1 MFLCLLLIINIL
13 FFGLIWNFLLACFW
27 AAIFAIL
34 FKDIYTWLANLWG
47 GRKSLAAF
55 ATTVLILLSVVLP
68 LALLSL
74 AVVNES
80 TELYRHIEEDN
91 LNPSTVIRS
100 IEDKIPIVEEFLG
113 RVGVDLENVY
123 DRFEAFVGS
132 ALSTL
137 GKSMWRYTQDVIGVI
152 IEFFLMLY
160 LLFFLLRD
168 GEKILTA
175 MRNTLP
181 MGDDIED
188 RLFRRFALVA
198 RATFKG
204 TVIVAATQ
212 GLIGG
217 VLFAILGIQAAVLWG
232 VLMGLLSLLP
242 VGGSGLVWAPT
253 AIIMFAQGN
262 ITEGIVIVIVGFL
275 GIGLVDNLL
284 RPILVGME
292 TKMPDYLVLLAT
304 LGGLVWFGLS
314 GFVLGPVIAAFFIT
328 IWKITGEQ
336 FGGKE

>member
-1 MFLCLLLIINIL
+1 
-13 FFGLIWNFLLACFW
+13 
-27 AAIFAIL
+27 
-34 FKDIYTWLANLWG
+34 
-47 GRKSLAAF
+47 
-55 ATTVLILLSVVLP
+55 
-68 LALLSL
+68 
-74 AVVNES
+74 
-80 TELYRHIEEDN
+80 
-91 LNPSTVIRS
+91 
-100 IEDKIPIVEEFLG
+100 
-113 RVGVDLENVY
+113 
-123 DRFEAFVGS
+123 
-132 ALSTL
+132 
-137 GKSMWRYTQDVIGVI
+137 
-152 IEFFLMLY
+152 
-160 LLFFLLRD
+160 
-168 GEKILTA
+168 
-175 MRNTLP
+175 
-181 MGDDIED
+181 
-188 RLFRRFALVA
+188 
-198 RATFKG
+198 
-204 TVIVAATQ
+204 
-212 GLIGG
+212 